1 MSKELFVRAE
11 EVAGVLGISKPYAY
25 KLVREMNE
33 ELKQKGFLT
42 IPGRVSRRYFEQ
54 ELLRGKVL
62 WTAGKSVRREQNASI
77 QRQGQRHMV
86 CVLLL

>member
-25 KLVREMNE
+25 KFPHHPRT
-33 ELKQKGFLT
+33 G
-42 IPGRVSRRYFEQ
+42 EQ

>member
-1 MSKELFVRAE
+1 MSALTILRTNNKEVLYLSKELFVRAE

-42 IPGRVSRRYFEQ
+42 IPGRVSRRYFE
-54 ELLRGKVL
+54 EKFYGLR
-62 WTAGKSVRREQNASI
+62 ENQ
-77 QRQGQRHMV
+77 
-86 CVLLL
+86 